1 MSAPKKDGQPD
12 FQGLIF
18 IWFSSDFW
26 QKKAQNAVPSESQV
40 LRRTESHPIPF
51 YYSILRIAGRNCFW
65 EENSKYSND
74 NDNGRSFLNQS
85 KVSLSPNFAQSE
97 FDKCSA
103 SGRGR
108 VPLSSEDQFEEQSIC
123 LANILVDPKLFKIR
137 CPFLLFE
144 LPILENAVG
153 VDLSAGKY
161 TKGWKPLCFGSTG
174 FRGKS
179 CSASK

>member
-1 MSAPKKDGQPD
+1 M
-12 FQGLIF
+12 
-18 IWFSSDFW
+18 
-26 QKKAQNAVPSESQV
+26 AVQSESQV

-123 LANILVDPKLFKIR
+123 LANLLVDPKLCFLKFAL
-137 CPFLLFE
+137 FLLF
-144 LPILENAVG
+144 LNCPFYKMRLA

>member
-1 MSAPKKDGQPD
+1 MSAPKKDHQPA
-12 FQGLIF
+12 FQGLVF
-18 IWFSSDFW
+18 SWFLSDFC

-123 LANILVDPKLFKIR
+123 LANILVDPKLFEIR
-137 CPFLLFE
+137 RPFFTFLNWPF
-144 LPILENAVG
+144 
-153 VDLSAGKY
+153 
-161 TKGWKPLCFGSTG
+161 
-174 FRGKS
+174 
-179 CSASK
+179 

>member
-26 QKKAQNAVPSESQV
+26 QKKAQNAFPSESQV

-123 LANILVDPKLFKIR
+123 LANILFDPNLCFLKFVALFYYFWIVHFRKCGLELI
-137 CPFLLFE
+137 CLL
-144 LPILENAVG
+144 A
-153 VDLSAGKY
+153 
-161 TKGWKPLCFGSTG
+161 KGWKPLCFGSTG